1 MRKSDFT
8 SAVAVGCIFVITYMI
23 ALTLAAPFQAAG
35 FQAFEEPDDPV
46 NPLIYIAL
54 IFIFTFVILVFV
66 KKRRMHWIKY
76 IVLGAM
82 AITMVFVFFLPFAY
96 LFYYLGVNPD
106 YGFIAAV
113 VLAAVLTYLL
123 IVYPEWYVIDGVGIA
138 VGAGVT
144 AIIGISFGILPS
156 LILLIALAVYD
167 AISVYKTKH
176 MVTLADAVVV
186 QRLPVLLV
194 IPKKL
199 SYSFLE
205 QKGLKEQLK
214 EKEERDAMFMGL
226 GDIIIPGVLVVASYI
241 ATNNLLV
248 PIATIIGTLVGFS
261 VLMFY
266 VLKGNPQAGLPL
278 LNTGAILGFVVAYI
292 LIYNDLTLGITIP
305 W

>member
-1 MRKSDFT
+1 
-8 SAVAVGCIFVITYMI
+8 
-23 ALTLAAPFQAAG
+23 
-35 FQAFEEPDDPV
+35 
-46 NPLIYIAL
+46 
-54 IFIFTFVILVFV
+54 
-66 KKRRMHWIKY
+66 
-76 IVLGAM
+76 
-82 AITMVFVFFLPFAY
+82 
-96 LFYYLGVNPD
+96 
-106 YGFIAAV
+106 
-113 VLAAVLTYLL
+113 
-123 IVYPEWYVIDGVGIA
+123 
-138 VGAGVT
+138 
-144 AIIGISFGILPS
+144 
-156 LILLIALAVYD
+156 
-167 AISVYKTKH
+167 
-176 MVTLADAVVV
+176 
-186 QRLPVLLV
+186 
-194 IPKKL
+194 KL